1 MGREASPRVKVN
13 TTMIRAVRILDHSS
27 NWRLTNRFRKS
38 PGLFAKNNWSSI
50 ERGVMEQHELLV
62 LREADIEL
70 DDLCTVRQHLL

>member
-1 MGREASPRVKVN
+1 MHPKTLGFSPRPLF
-13 TTMIRAVRILDHSS
+13 RVRLA
-27 NWRLTNRFRKS
+27 L
-38 PGLFAKNNWSSI
+38 